1 MSEWVNDDETNQK
14 KKKKQQQHDDGVGM
28 VDGRGWGRRFSETER
43 E

>member
-14 KKKKQQQHDDGVGM
+14 KNKKQQLDDGVGM
-28 VDGRGWGRRFSETER
+28 VDGRGRGGGFSETER

>member
-14 KKKKQQQHDDGVGM
+14 KKKKQQQDDGVGM
-28 VDGRGWGRRFSETER
+28 VDGRGWGGRFSETER